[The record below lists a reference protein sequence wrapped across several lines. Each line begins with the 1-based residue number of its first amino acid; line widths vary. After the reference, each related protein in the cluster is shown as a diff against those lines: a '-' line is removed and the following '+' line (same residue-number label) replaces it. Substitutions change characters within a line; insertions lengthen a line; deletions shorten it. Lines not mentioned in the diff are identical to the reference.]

1 MQPDLKESASR
12 KSILRKFCERL
23 EGAGRYFEGLNG
35 TVFTLYATFVFSVDA
50 IASDYFSPKFIP
62 AAIFF
67 IATTAAAV
75 CPAIIRFFSKNSIA
89 ENSFAKKKLAKNGMK
104 KQLAATR
111 KPAKHVSDK
120 QQKSYFASMRTD
132 RLPDSLPNSR
142 LCCKP
147 GLRPCRLLQCP
158 ARFALYAIV
167 FAILLFYFIAYY
179 PGSFSDDSIN
189 QYEQAES
196 NRYSDWHPAIHTL
209 LAFKLPL
216 VLSAGRADSIVLFQI
231 ICFSAALGYAFSA
244 ILKHAGAK
252 YAAVSAGFVLLNP
265 QTGYIMLFP
274 WKDNAFATG
283 AVLLSAYCL
292 RIFFTKGQWLEKTAN
307 AAAFAVAAC
316 LTTLFR
322 HNAILFTGPLIFAVI
337 FCILRNNMLT
347 SPPKDEK
354 ESNAGSRRK
363 ICALKNIAAGNIA
376 VKNTAIICISI
387 FAICLSITGPL
398 YSALGVENPGQ
409 RQVETL
415 GLPMNVIGAAV
426 TYTPNAL
433 DEQTREFAYKV
444 APREV
449 WEEKYVCGSY
459 NPVKW
464 DSRTNNDIIEE
475 YGSQRVVSMMFRAM
489 KSSKKATAKALIKLT
504 EAAYTVTDDY
514 DDFIKPHISKND
526 FGLSQ
531 KNTGKTAEIC
541 EGYRNFVRKYLSY
554 PFLHLGFAHML
565 LIIAVLSRCKLARA
579 KDWERIFFVL
589 PVFVYD
595 FGTTFLLTGV
605 DDASRF
611 FYYAFAILPI
621 LLIFPF
627 SGRNA

>member
-1 MQPDLKESASR
+1 M
-12 KSILRKFCERL
+12 
-23 EGAGRYFEGLNG
+23 
-35 TVFTLYATFVFSVDA
+35 
-50 IASDYFSPKFIP
+50 
-62 AAIFF
+62 
-67 IATTAAAV
+67 
-75 CPAIIRFFSKNSIA
+75 
-89 ENSFAKKKLAKNGMK
+89 
-104 KQLAATR
+104 
-111 KPAKHVSDK
+111 
-120 QQKSYFASMRTD
+120 
-132 RLPDSLPNSR
+132 
-142 LCCKP
+142 
-147 GLRPCRLLQCP
+147 
-158 ARFALYAIV
+158 
-167 FAILLFYFIAYY
+167 FYFIAYY

-231 ICFSAALGYAFSA
+231 ICFSAALGYAFNA

-531 KNTGKTAEIC
+531 KIPARQPRFARDTGILSGNTCRTRSCIWVLRIC
-541 EGYRNFVRKYLSY
+541 CLSSRFCRDASLPARKIGNAYFSFC
-554 PFLHLGFAHML
+554 PFLFT
-565 LIIAVLSRCKLARA
+565 IS
-579 KDWERIFFVL
+579 ERLFCL
-589 PVFVYD
+589 PDSTTLQD
-595 FGTTFLLTGV
+595 FSITH
-605 DDASRF
+605 SRF
-611 FYYAFAILPI
+611 CRFCLFSL
-621 LLIFPF
+621 FPAETHNPALF
-627 SGRNA
+627 PLSSNLRFFFCGNNIRLRQPQ